1 MLTLLKNAQVYAP
14 ESLGKQSILLI
25 NNKIGKIGDVDE
37 TAVKALGVPYKVID
51 VDGALVTPGFID
63 PHVHL
68 LGGGGEG
75 GFATRTPELQLS
87 DLINSG
93 ITSVA
98 GLIGTDGTTRH
109 LSSLLAKARGLE
121 IEGVSTYIYTGNYD
135 VPTPTITSNVKDDAI
150 LIDKVI
156 GTAEIAIAD
165 SRSGQPNVHELAKI
179 VGQTRVGGM
188 LSGKAGITHF
198 HTGPGK
204 SYLSILHQL
213 LDEYELPASNI
224 HVTHITRSKGLF
236 DDAIRLAS
244 RGSYVDITAD
254 HETYQWVSYYK
265 ENGGDLSKLTISSD
279 GNGSLPKFDD
289 KGNLLGLGVASTRT
303 LFDQVVETIKDD
315 SLSLEETLRLVTE
328 NTAKALKLENKGTI
342 EVDKDADLL
351 VLDPENYQ
359 IQHVFAK
366 GQHMLEDGEIL
377 VRGTFE

>member
-87 DLINSG
+87 DLTNSG

-254 HETYQWVSYYK
+254 HEAYQWVSYYK

-351 VLDPENYQ
+351 VLDPEDYQ